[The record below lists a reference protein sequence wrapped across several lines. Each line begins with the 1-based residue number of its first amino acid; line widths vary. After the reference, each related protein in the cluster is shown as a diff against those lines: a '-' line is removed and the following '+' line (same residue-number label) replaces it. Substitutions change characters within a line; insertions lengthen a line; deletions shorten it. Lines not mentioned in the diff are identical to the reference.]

1 MLVRRI
7 VTALAL
13 VTTASPAWAF
23 APSHAG
29 HPEGLQ
35 LASGAH
41 VRVARQTAVSA
52 PAGHPP
58 WAALVGDDATS
69 WRATWDVHTGVPL
82 RILGRGLAVPG
93 SIARPEVAAAAAKAF
108 LAEHLALLAPGA
120 SIGDFVLVSNTLD
133 GGMRSVGFE
142 QHHQGLRVRGGQVSF
157 RFKKDRLFVVGS
169 EAVPHVRVPPYAA
182 AVLDAS
188 RARELAAAWVAE
200 EGSTA
205 LTVGAVSAPFVLP
218 VVLESGEGFQRRVIE
233 VTVESAEPRGRWAV
247 ALDAE
252 TGLRVAR
259 EQTLRFITGTVT
271 MNTPERRPGA
281 VRRDTPAR
289 GLRITVDGRAV
300 ETSATGSFTTTASRA
315 ATVATSVVGRLVRVV
330 NNSGNGAT
338 ITGTVEDGGTL
349 AWNGASTEQLDSQL
363 TTYISSLVVKDYM
376 RIVAP
381 NLNYLD
387 TQLEANVNLDDVCNA
402 FSDGETINFF
412 NSGQGCENTGRLP
425 DVIYHE
431 YGHAVHAN
439 SIIRGVGG
447 FDTALSEGASDYL
460 AAVITGDQGMGR
472 GFFFNNQALRQVDPN
487 NDEAVWPADI
497 DQDPHVTGLIFAGA
511 MWDLRKTLI
520 TKYGDA
526 PGRALADRLWYA
538 VLQRA
543 ADIPSSYA
551 EVVAADDD
559 DGDVTNG
566 TPNLCDIT
574 AAFQAHGLAS
584 GEGVGPQI
592 GAANRTDFDVS
603 VTITGDALCP
613 GGELNGAELVWEV
626 RGSGGIGGRIPLNNN
641 GGTLFSASI
650 PQQPAGTVVRY
661 RIEGQLASGEV
672 KSLPDNAADPMY
684 EFYVGPTVPLYC
696 SDFEDDPFLE
706 GWTHALLSG
715 RNREGADD
723 WAWGTP
729 AGVEGSG
736 DPTSALSG
744 RGAIGNDI
752 GGENFNGAYQ
762 PGISN
767 EVVSPMIDTQGYT
780 TVRLQYWRWLNVEDG
795 AFDKAEIL
803 ADGAIL
809 WSNLAE
815 GTQADP
821 GTNHTDKEWRFHDVD
836 VSSQAGDGSVQI
848 RYRMTTD
855 RGVELGGW
863 TIDDFCL
870 VGVDT
875 SVVPVCGNGQ
885 LEAGEVC
892 DDGNLDN
899 GDGCEA
905 SCTATPAPICG
916 DGVVGMG
923 EACDDGNDVDTDGCT
938 RQCTPTTSVPAACGN
953 GQLEAGEACDD
964 GNAAANDGCSSS
976 CTVEAPAVVQPD
988 VIGTEDPSCGCATS
1002 TPSSGLPSA
1011 LFLLV
1016 GLYLVRRRAR

>member
-41 VRVARQTAVSA
+41 VRVARKTAVSA
-52 PAGHPP
+52 PAGHAP
-58 WAALVGDDATS
+58 WAALVGDDTTS

-82 RILGRGLAVPG
+82 RILGRGRAVPG
-93 SIARPEVAAAAAKAF
+93 SIAQPEVAAAAAKAF

-120 SIGDFVLVSNTLD
+120 SIGDFQLVSNTLE

-169 EAVPHVRVPPYAA
+169 EAVPHVRVPPYGA
-182 AVLDAS
+182 AVLDAA

-218 VVLESGEGFQRRVIE
+218 VVLESGEGFQRRVVE

-259 EQTLRFITGTVT
+259 EQTLRFITGTVS

-300 ETSATGSFTTTASRA
+300 ETSATGGFTTTSSRA

-338 ITGTVEDGGTL
+338 ITGSVEDGGTL
-349 AWNGASTEQLDSQL
+349 VWNAASTEQVDSQL
-363 TTYISSLVVKDYM
+363 TTYISSLVVKDYV
-376 RIVAP
+376 RLVAP
-381 NLNYLD
+381 NLSYLN

-472 GFFFNNQALRQVDPN
+472 GFFFNNQALRQVDPT

-520 TKYGDA
+520 SKYGDA
-526 PGRALADRLWYA
+526 DGKILADRLWYA

-566 TPNLCDIT
+566 TPNECAIR
-574 AAFQAHGLAS
+574 AAFGRHGLRTTGGIIEAAGAVAAS
-584 GEGVGPQI
+584 TPDTAFHPRLRLVGLD
-592 GAANRTDFDVS
+592 AHC
-603 VTITGDALCP
+603 GD
-613 GGELNGAELVWEV
+613 EV
-626 RGSGGIGGRIPLNNN
+626 RTVHLDWKPRGSNDSPRSG
-641 GGTLFSASI
+641 SAE
-650 PQQPAGTVVRY
+650 AVVDGDHWTA
-661 RIEGQLASGEV
+661 EMP
-672 KSLPDNAADPMY
+672 LPDDGDVAAYHFRVGFADGSSMIFPDNRADPWYQIYRGDVM
-684 EFYVGPTVPLYC
+684 PLYC
-696 SDFEDDPFLE
+696 TDFEDDPFVD
-706 GWTHALLSG
+706 GWRAGGLPG
-715 RNREGADD
+715 V
-723 WAWGTP
+723 WQWGLP
-729 AGVEGSG
+729 GGSRGLG
-736 DPTSALSG
+736 DPGAAFSGSHVLGTGLS
-744 RGAIGNDI
+744 NSD
-752 GGENFNGAYQ
+752 GAY
-762 PGISN
+762 PARASTWV
-767 EVVSPMIDTQGYT
+767 ESPTIDVGHWSD
-780 TVRLQYWRWLNVEDG
+780 VRLHYRRWLNVEDG
-795 AFDKAEIL
+795 FFDQATIKVNGETAWANLSSRGDGNKTTHHEDKAWVFNDVAL
-803 ADGAIL
+803 SPRVLG
-809 WSNLAE
+809 
-815 GTQADP
+815 
-821 GTNHTDKEWRFHDVD
+821 HDVTIRWQVD
-836 VSSQAGDGSVQI
+836 ADDGF
-848 RYRMTTD
+848 
-855 RGVELGGW
+855 ELGGW
-863 TIDDFCL
+863 NLDDVC
-870 VGVDT
+870 
-875 SVVPVCGNGQ
+875 VVANVNSVCGDGRQ
-885 LEAGEVC
+885 SGAEQC
-892 DDGNLDN
+892 DLGDGNRDVA
-899 GDGCEA
+899 DTCRTT
-905 SCTATPAPICG
+905 CRFPVCG
-916 DGVVGMG
+916 DGVKDTV
-923 EACDDGNDVDTDGCT
+923 EACDDGDDDNLDGCT
-938 RQCTPTTSVPAACGN
+938 RQCTPTMSVPAVCGN

-976 CTVEAPAVVQPD
+976 CTAEAPAIVQPD
-988 VIGTEDPSCGCATS
+988 VIGTEDPSCGCASS
-1002 TPSSGLPSA
+1002 TPSSGLPSV

-1016 GLYLVRRRAR
+1016 ALYLVRRRAR